1 MERTGRRFSYMAQLP
16 LEGYRVIDF
25 GSAWAVPQM
34 THIAADMGAEV
45 IKVESHLRVDYGRVA
60 KVAVPKGVSVK
71 TPADLASFDPDQLET
86 SPVFHIMNRDKRA
99 ITVDFTKPR
108 GAELLRELCKKSDI
122 VADNFTPGVL
132 DKYGLGYEALS
143 RLKPEIIVV
152 SLCFAGHTGP
162 LKGTRGYAPIITALG
177 GTDSLVGYHDEVNP
191 CALRFAYGDHVSAT
205 YGAYAM
211 LAALVYRNRTGKGQY
226 IDISEWEATTSLL
239 GEPLMDYIMNKRV
252 QKPRGNRVPD
262 MAPHGFYPC
271 KGDYQWVSIAVKT
284 EEEWRRFC
292 KAIGNPPWSKEA
304 MFSDLNHRLRNQDA
318 LDKLVGKW
326 TKNYTPY
333 EATEILQE
341 AGVAAAPFMISKDQY
356 HDPHFQ
362 ARGTFV
368 NVTHPKSGPEVLYG
382 VPWKLSDTPGNV
394 RTSGPL
400 LGGDNEYVF
409 KGLLSVSDEE
419 YNRLVEGKVIF

>member
-1 MERTGRRFSYMAQLP
+1 
-16 LEGYRVIDF
+16 
-25 GSAWAVPQM
+25 
-34 THIAADMGAEV
+34 
-45 IKVESHLRVDYGRVA
+45 
-60 KVAVPKGVSVK
+60 
-71 TPADLASFDPDQLET
+71 
-86 SPVFHIMNRDKRA
+86 
-99 ITVDFTKPR
+99 
-108 GAELLRELCKKSDI
+108 
-122 VADNFTPGVL
+122 
-132 DKYGLGYEALS
+132 
-143 RLKPEIIVV
+143 
-152 SLCFAGHTGP
+152 
-162 LKGTRGYAPIITALG
+162 
-177 GTDSLVGYHDEVNP
+177 VGYHDEVNP

-284 EEEWRRFC
+284 EEDWRRFC
-292 KAIGNPPWSKEA
+292 KAIGSPPWSKEA
-304 MFSDLNHRLRNQDA
+304 RFSDLNHRLRNQDA
-318 LDKLVGKW
+318 LDKLLGEW

-368 NVTHPKSGPEVLYG
+368 DVIHPKSGPEVLYG
-382 VPWKLSDTPGNV
+382 VPWRLSDTPGKV
-394 RTSGPL
+394 RSSGPL

-409 KGLLSVSDEE
+409 KGLLNVSDEE

>member
-1 MERTGRRFSYMAQLP
+1 MARLP

-45 IKVESHLRVDYGRVA
+45 IKVESHVRVDYVRVA
-60 KVAVPKGVSVK
+60 KVAVPKGVSIK
-71 TPADLASFDPDQLET
+71 TPADLAAFDPEQLET
-86 SPVFHIMNRDKRA
+86 SPVFHIMNRNKRA

-108 GAELLRELCKKSDI
+108 GAELLIELCKKSDI

-143 RLKPEIIVV
+143 KLKPDIIVV

-162 LKGTRGYAPIITALG
+162 LKNTRGYAPIITALG
-177 GTDSLVGYHDEVNP
+177 GTDSLVGYQDELTP
-191 CALRFAYGDHVSAT
+191 CAMRFAYGDHVSAT

-239 GEPLMDYIMNKRV
+239 GEPLLDYIMNKRV
-252 QKPRGNRVPD
+252 QKPKGNRVPD

-271 KGDYQWVSIAVKT
+271 RGDSQWVSIAVKT
-284 EEEWRRFC
+284 EAEWRGFC
-292 KAIGNPPWSKEA
+292 KAIGSPAWTKEA
-304 MFSDLNHRLRNQDA
+304 RFNDLRNRLQNQDD
-318 LDKLVGKW
+318 LDKLVGEW

-333 EATEILQE
+333 VATDILQK
-341 AGVAAAPFMISKDQY
+341 AGVAAAPFLISKDQY
-356 HDPHFQ
+356 HDPYFK

-368 NVTHPKSGPEVLYG
+368 NITHPKSGPEVIYG
-382 VPWKLSDTPGNV
+382 VPWKLSDTPGGI
-394 RTSGPL
+394 RSSAPL

-409 KGLLSVSDEE
+409 KGLLKVSDEE
-419 YNRLVEGKVIF
+419 YNRLVEEKVIF

>member
-1 MERTGRRFSYMAQLP
+1 MARLP

-45 IKVESHLRVDYGRVA
+45 IKVESHVRVDYVRVA
-60 KVAVPKGVSVK
+60 KVAVPKGVSIK
-71 TPADLASFDPDQLET
+71 TPADLAAFDPEQLET
-86 SPVFHIMNRDKRA
+86 SPVFHIMNRNKRA

-108 GAELLRELCKKSDI
+108 GAELLIELCKKSDI

-143 RLKPEIIVV
+143 KLKPDIIVV

-162 LKGTRGYAPIITALG
+162 LKNTRGYAPIITALG
-177 GTDSLVGYHDEVNP
+177 GTDSLVGYQDELTP
-191 CALRFAYGDHVSAT
+191 CAMRFAYGDHVSAT

-239 GEPLMDYIMNKRV
+239 GEPLLDYIVNKRV
-252 QKPRGNRVPD
+252 QKPKGNRVPD

-271 KGDYQWVSIAVKT
+271 KGDSQWVSIAVKT
-284 EEEWRRFC
+284 EEEWRGFC
-292 KAIGNPPWSKEA
+292 KAIGSPAWTKEA
-304 MFSDLNHRLRNQDA
+304 RFNDLRNRLQNQDD
-318 LDKLVGKW
+318 LDKLVGEW

-333 EATEILQE
+333 EATEILQK
-341 AGVAAAPFMISKDQY
+341 AGVAAVPFMISKDQY
-356 HDPHFQ
+356 HDPYFK

-368 NVTHPKSGPEVLYG
+368 NVTHPKSGPEVIYG
-382 VPWKLSDTPGNV
+382 VPWKLSDTPGSI
-394 RTSGPL
+394 RSGAPL

-409 KGLLSVSDEE
+409 KGLLKVSDEE
-419 YNRLVEGKVIF
+419 YNKLAEEKVIF